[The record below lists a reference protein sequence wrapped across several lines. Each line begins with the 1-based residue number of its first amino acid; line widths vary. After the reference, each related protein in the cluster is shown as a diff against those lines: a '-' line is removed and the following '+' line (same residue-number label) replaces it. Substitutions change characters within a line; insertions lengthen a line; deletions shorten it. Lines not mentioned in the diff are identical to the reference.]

1 MIFEHSDYQSY
12 LKALLQERKQ
22 ANKAYSLRAMAEALE
37 ISASTLSDVMA
48 GKKNFSEETAQ
59 DVAVKLK
66 LTGDKKKYF
75 TSLVQFQT
83 TKDEDLKE
91 ILNAKLK
98 VLNPKLRNHFDI
110 TIDRFNLMAEWYH
123 TAILEMT
130 HLDRKKLTPDT
141 LSVELSIS
149 KEQAKA
155 ALELLLRLELIEEE
169 GEGFFRKAKGKFQ
182 AQSEIPN
189 EALRR
194 YHYQM
199 LSKAQESL
207 RTQTPQEK
215 FVGSETI
222 PLNSKDLP
230 KAVDIIENCFQQLL
244 QLAENSLDR
253 DYVYHVGIQAFK
265 LTGGKK

>member
-1 MIFEHSDYQSY
+1 MIFEHADYKAY
-12 LKALLQERKQ
+12 LKALLDERK
-22 ANKAYSLRAMAEALE
+22 ASNKAYSLRAMAESLGV
-37 ISASTLSDVMA
+37 SASTLSDVMA
-48 GKKNFSEETAQ
+48 GKKNFSEETAT
-59 DVAVKLK
+59 DVADKLR
-66 LTGDKKKYF
+66 LTGKKKKYF
-75 TSLVQFQT
+75 SALVQFQT
-83 TKDEDLKE
+83 TKDEDLKS

-130 HLDRKKLTPDT
+130 HLDRKKMTPET
-141 LSVELSIS
+141 IATELQISVD
-149 KEQAKA
+149 QAKSA
-155 ALELLLRLELIEEE
+155 IELLLRLELIQAT
-169 GEGFFRKAKGKFQ
+169 GNHHYKKANGKFQ

-207 RTQTPQEK
+207 RAQSPQEK

-230 KAVDIIENCFQQLL
+230 KAIDIIESCFQQLL
-244 QLAENSLDR
+244 QLADDSLDR
-253 DYVYHVGIQAFK
+253 DHVYHLGIQAFK
-265 LTGGKK
+265 LTTGRN